1 MISVPYGEVIMEKT
15 KIEVNLDEFPK
26 ELHPFLKG
34 AKVYDSSSSSNAKVI
49 YSDLGY
55 YIKVAA
61 KGRLQE
67 ESALTKVFADRGL
80 GVEVAV
86 FLSADKD
93 YLVTKS
99 AKGEDCLAY
108 LDDPERLCKVLA
120 DTMRELHSRPIEGAP
135 MSPRVQDYLD
145 IAEGRRECQYE
156 QYVLMDKFPINSK
169 EEAWQVIQENKHR
182 LKWDTLIHG
191 DFCLPNVML
200 DDWKFST
207 FIDFNLAGVGDKHI
221 DIYWVLWSLKYNLKT
236 DKYTD
241 LFLDLYGRE
250 NFEPDMLRLIA
261 AFEVWG

>member
-1 MISVPYGEVIMEKT
+1 MEKT
-15 KIEVNLDEFPK
+15 LIEVNMREFPE
-26 ELHPFLKG
+26 ELHYLFKN
-34 AKVYDSSSSSNAKVI
+34 ATIYDSSSSSNARVL

-55 YIKVAA
+55 YIKISA

-67 ESALTKVFADRGL
+67 EAMLTKVFSDRGL
-80 GVEVAV
+80 GVEVV
-86 FLSADKD
+86 EFLSADQD

-99 AKGEDCLAY
+99 AKGEDCLAF

-120 DTMRELHSRPIEGAP
+120 ETMRDLHSKSIIGAP
-135 MSPRVQDYLD
+135 VSPRMKQFQDTAD
-145 IAEGRRECQYE
+145 GKTECAYE
-156 QYVLMDKFPINSK
+156 EYVLMDKFPIHSR
-169 EEAWQVIQENKHR
+169 EEAWQIIQENKHR
-182 LKWDTLIHG
+182 LKEDTLIHG

-200 DDWKFST
+200 EDWKFST

-250 NFEPDMLRLIA
+250 NFEPDMLRVIA